1 MQYSTDER
9 VLHLYSYCKYSSPL
23 CRVKQTCKIT
33 WQIHLPENS
42 LYSSV
47 TCLAL
52 WKNVSSNWF
61 EGVLYLKSNEGWSR
75 LINLNR
81 TKQQMQHPYSHT
93 GPKITPYHS
102 VASKGA
108 QSVYSPSVPST
119 GYFNVCS
126 QILSRQMKESAAPL
140 RDGSPHTEC
149 MSDWLLSYQL
159 NLSSLQR
166 RALAPAWRG
175 QTRNKGFPN
184 NTKSQIGAFRILR
197 HYNAAGLPQISSF
210 FTFPPANPIYS
221 VVAWGRESTAILVS
235 RSRRGGRC

>member
-1 MQYSTDER
+1 MS
-9 VLHLYSYCKYSSPL
+9 VLRSHSYCKYSSPL
-23 CRVKQTCKIT
+23 CCAKQTCKNYMTNSFTRKFPLFIC
-33 WQIHLPENS
+33 HLS
-42 LYSSV
+42 CFV
-47 TCLAL
+47 K
-52 WKNVSSNWF
+52 KNVSSNWF
-61 EGVLYLKSNEGWSR
+61 WGRPVSEIKWRVKPANKSEQNNTANAAPLFPHWTENNS
-75 LINLNR
+75 
-81 TKQQMQHPYSHT
+81 
-93 GPKITPYHS
+93 PYHS

-126 QILSRQMKESAAPL
+126 QILSRQMKESTAPL

-210 FTFPPANPIYS
+210 FTFPPLPTQFIQ
-221 VVAWGRESTAILVS
+221 L
-235 RSRRGGRC
+235 